1 MHVNIICFI
10 NSYQVYKA
18 RKLLAAI
25 DWNFHAALKT
35 TGRYTRKYNKRTKTW
50 TVKTLKE
57 TKGYEYIP
65 MFLAKIFEQ
74 RDKDDGRIAR
84 HVSLDDADPTKI
96 QSTIGAIP
104 PPPTSELV
112 QKTKSR
118 FETNVNHDI

>member
-1 MHVNIICFI
+1 MHVNIICSI

-25 DWNFHAALKT
+25 DWNFHAALKS
-35 TGRYTRKYNKRTKTW
+35 TGRYSRKYNKRTKTW

-65 MFLAKIFEQ
+65 MF
-74 RDKDDGRIAR
+74 RIAR

-104 PPPTSELV
+104 PPPMSELV
-112 QKTKSR
+112 QKMKSR